1 MAQGVLHQI
10 AQRLALGCVALFLS
24 DGYSPYLTAIVTHF
38 GHWVQPPQR
47 QVRGPV
53 PKLRWMPL
61 PELLYAQVVKTVRQ
75 RRLVAVKH
83 RVGFGTRRA
92 IEQVLTACSWRINT
106 AFVERLNLSRVSGWR
121 LWDGAALRRVRA
133 KMDSASTWR
142 CSRCITISSCPMPA
156 CARRWRRPLQPM
168 VVAQPRDG
176 DHARLRWRRDAPITS
191 GACEK
196 Y

>member
-61 PELLYAQVVKTVRQ
+61 PELLYAQVVKTMRQ

-83 RVGFGTRRA
+83 VDSLPSVMLARAVGKT
-92 IEQVLTACSWRINT
+92 
-106 AFVERLNLSRVSGWR
+106 LSSSC
-121 LWDGAALRRVRA
+121 VRA
-133 KMDSASTWR
+133 
-142 CSRCITISSCPMPA
+142 
-156 CARRWRRPLQPM
+156 
-168 VVAQPRDG
+168 
-176 DHARLRWRRDAPITS
+176 
-191 GACEK
+191 
-196 Y
+196 